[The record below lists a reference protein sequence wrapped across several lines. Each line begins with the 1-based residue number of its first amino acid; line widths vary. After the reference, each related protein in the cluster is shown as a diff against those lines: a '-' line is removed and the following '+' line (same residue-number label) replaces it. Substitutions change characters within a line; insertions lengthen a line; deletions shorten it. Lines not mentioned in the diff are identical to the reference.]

1 MGLLNFIFGKSG
13 EEKAPVPLKQEA
25 FPFDPEAKLHFEKL
39 RSEIGKIGALSFA
52 INTHT
57 SQGVFFEMSG
67 HVDNIELQVV
77 KDKDD
82 GDDVKLYEK
91 ELSYKYDYHPG
102 EKYYNAEEERHFYA
116 ELVREAG
123 HIRARLEDFLE
134 ERQVPPGPLKFADD
148 DPADTDN
155 FVLYSAIPAAQAECD
170 MIRQAFARIVELAMC
185 INSNTASCVFID
197 LAGHVSSF
205 NVSVRK
211 NKKEYNETLFEEDID
226 YEYYSGDDEQ
236 AALGEPGYFRVTRE
250 KAEALQLRLGNF
262 LAQSEGAATMNG
274 QPVPIQ
280 Y

>member
-1 MGLLNFIFGKSG
+1 MGLLDFIFGRSE
-13 EEKAPVPLKQEA
+13 EEKAPVPSKQEA

-39 RSEIGKIGALSFA
+39 RSEIGKIGALSFT

-77 KDKDD
+77 KNKDD
-82 GDDVKLYEK
+82 SDDIKLYEK
-91 ELSYKYDYHPG
+91 DLTYKYDYHPG
-102 EKYYNAEEERHFYA
+102 EQYYNAEEERHFYA
-116 ELVREAG
+116 EAVREAG
-123 HIRARLEDFLE
+123 HIRARLEDFRE
-134 ERQVPPGPLKFADD
+134 EKLVPPGPLKFEDD

-170 MIRQAFARIVELAMC
+170 RIRQAFGRIVELAMR
-185 INSNTASCVFID
+185 INSSTASCVFID
-197 LAGHVSSF
+197 LAGQVSSF

-211 NKKEYNETLFEEDID
+211 NKEEYNETLFEEDID

-236 AALGEPGYFRVTRE
+236 AALGEPGYFRVIRE
-250 KAEALQLRLGNF
+250 KAEALQLRLENF
-262 LAQSEGAATMNG
+262 LMQNGGSAAMNG